1 MTVLSNLKLFDGTRF
16 LDETAISFDNGTIT
30 ALGTMTNG
38 IDMGGRLLSPG
49 LIDLHMHGQ
58 MGEDN
63 MRPGGTTYIAT
74 TQPQFGVTSFC
85 PTSVTDS
92 DEQTRVFLE
101 NVRLTMESAQG
112 ARVLGAYLEG
122 PYLDYELRG
131 VHDERFLKE
140 PSISHYR
147 ALVEG
152 YEDLIVRVTLA
163 PEKKGGMELVRFL
176 ADQGITVSI
185 GHSAATAVETTEA
198 VRLGVSTT
206 THTFNAMPAL
216 HHRQPG
222 VLGVALTHPDLKAEF
237 VADMVHIH
245 PLIVKLIYLAKG
257 VEGCFYCTDSME
269 AAGMRDGIYRLG
281 NGTVSVQNGIARKG
295 ERLAGSTLTMD
306 QGLRLLVEDAD
317 IPLHDALRMGTRNPA
332 DVIGRPDLGRLVPGA
347 KADFVLWDDTLHVE
361 ATYVEGRCLYRAD

>member
-63 MRPGGTTYIAT
+63 MRPGGTTHIAT

-101 NVRLTMESAQG
+101 NVRLAMESAQG

-216 HHRQPG
+216 HHRQPC

-306 QGLRLLVEDAD
+306 QGLRLLVEEAD

-332 DVIGRPDLGRLVPGA
+332 DVIGRPDLGRLVPGS